1 MSDPGNTP
9 RLDPDAAG
17 QDRAPK
23 AQRETAVGGWFKVGA
38 LVWIVVIVV
47 AVVFVVAI
55 IAAAR

>member
-9 RLDPDAAG
+9 RLDPDAAD

-38 LVWIVVIVV
+38 LLWIVVILV
-47 AVVFVVAI
+47 AVAFAVAI
-55 IAAAR
+55 IIAVR